1 MIRWTLLIGLLVLSG
16 CSSEKE
22 PGSEKIN
29 AALASESSASE
40 KSKMF
45 SLDSSSF
52 TTQVGIMA
60 YTSLSRANQA
70 AQFLDNKLASF
81 MHHPNPATQSEVQ
94 QAWRIAYD
102 RFLASLIYSYI
113 PIKDPVEWQKQ
124 RMTYQNLLIQL
135 DSWPIEGGYL
145 DYVEGYPFSGIVNDL
160 TLSINEQSIRAQ
172 HGFTDSSNA
181 SLGYHALEFMLW
193 GESSTNQVMRSAQDF
208 VPQENTAPVPLSD
221 AEQTLNNPHT
231 DDFSAEQIPEELTS
245 EELTSDESITAPI
258 IVSQNHNRRRQYI
271 QLISELLLKDIHS
284 LQRRWEP
291 SRGYYAQ
298 VLQQGSDADVLRAAF
313 IAAQDLLSEE
323 ILTKRFKLTSSEFSH
338 SSHED
343 LLALLSGLESWF
355 KAEPINLLE
364 NSVSE
369 EDSATVHSKRT
380 KSEQAEGVQIEEQP
394 RKKKVSYLYT
404 LIKQKD
410 EHTARKLVAALKQTR
425 TCMQTISAARSNLDQ
440 CKQDTIQLLSHL
452 RRAAKVLTVNLPAL
466 D

>member
-1 MIRWTLLIGLLVLSG
+1 MIRWTLLIGLIVLSG

-22 PGSEKIN
+22 AESKKIN
-29 AALASESSASE
+29 ATLASESSAS
-40 KSKMF
+40 KSKTF

-60 YTSLSRANQA
+60 YTSLSQANQA
-70 AQFLDNKLASF
+70 AQLLDNKLASF

-94 QAWRIAYD
+94 QAWRNAYD
-102 RFLASLIYSYI
+102 HFLASLIYSYI
-113 PIKDPVEWQKQ
+113 PSKDPTEWQKR
-124 RMTYQNLLIQL
+124 RMAYQDLLIQL
-135 DSWPIEGGYL
+135 DSWPIEGGYI

-160 TLSINEQSIRAQ
+160 TLTINEQSIRTQ

-193 GESSTNQVMRSAQDF
+193 GERSANQAMRSAQDF

-231 DDFSAEQIPEELTS
+231 DGFS
-245 EELTSDESITAPI
+245 EEPIVKQQAVENSEVENSEVEGLAAEESITPPI
-258 IVSQNHNRRRQYI
+258 TVSQNHNRRRQYTG
-271 QLISELLLKDIHS
+271 LISELLLQDIDS

-298 VLQQGSDADVLRAAF
+298 VLQQGSDAEVLRAAF

-338 SSHED
+338 SSHDD

-355 KAEPINLLE
+355 KAESINLLG
-364 NSVSE
+364 NSVPE
-369 EDSATVHSKRT
+369 ED
-380 KSEQAEGVQIEEQP
+380 VQVEDVQVEEP
-394 RKKKVSYLYT
+394 PKKEKESYLYT
-404 LIKQKD
+404 LIKQSD
-410 EHTARKLVAALKQTR
+410 ENTASALAAALLQTR
-425 TCMQTISAARSNLDQ
+425 TCIQQHKTAHSNLDQ

-452 RRAAKVLTVNLPAL
+452 RRAAKVLAVNLPAL